1 MNKMLASSLTSSSDP
16 KQLSLTV
23 RGVLVAVVP
32 LVAVGIKLAGG
43 ELDDSQVQAIVDG
56 VSEAVFL
63 FGSAVSVIMMVVG
76 LIRKVYNTFSQ

>member
-1 MNKMLASSLTSSSDP
+1 MNKAFASSSDP

-32 LVAVGIKLAGG
+32 LVAVAIKLAGG
-43 ELDDSQVQAIVDG
+43 ELDDGQVQAIVDG

-63 FGSAVSVIMMVVG
+63 FGSAVSVVMMVVG
-76 LIRKVYNTFSQ
+76 LVRKVYNTFSQ

>member
-1 MNKMLASSLTSSSDP
+1 MNKLLASSSDP

-32 LVAVGIKLAGG
+32 LVAVVIRAAGG
-43 ELDDSQVQAIVDG
+43 ELDDSQVQVIIDG

-63 FGSAVSVIMMVVG
+63 FGSAVSAVMMLVG
-76 LIRKVYNTFSQ
+76 LVRKVYNTFSQ

>member
-1 MNKMLASSLTSSSDP
+1 MNKLLASSSDP

-32 LVAVGIKLAGG
+32 LVAVVIRAAGG
-43 ELDDSQVQAIVDG
+43 ELDDSQVQAIIDG

-63 FGSAVSVIMMVVG
+63 LGSAVSAVMMVAG
-76 LIRKVYNTFSQ
+76 LVRKAYNTFSQ